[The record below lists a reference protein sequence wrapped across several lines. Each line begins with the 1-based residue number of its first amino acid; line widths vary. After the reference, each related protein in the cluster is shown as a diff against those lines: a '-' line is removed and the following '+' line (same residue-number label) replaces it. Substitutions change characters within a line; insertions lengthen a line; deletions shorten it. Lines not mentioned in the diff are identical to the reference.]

1 MRRKDL
7 EIAERAEVETI
18 IEEARVCRLA
28 MCDGDRPYVVPL
40 SFAYRNNTLYF
51 HTAMEGKKLDILEQ
65 NNKVC
70 FEMDVGQELVQR
82 GDHAWEFAVK
92 YRSVIGFGT
101 ASFIDEASEK
111 AAALDVFVE
120 HYGVSP
126 EEYPEALLNVTKVI
140 KVEIESMIGR
150 QSD

>member
-1 MRRKDL
+1 MRRQDL
-7 EIAERAEVETI
+7 EIADRAEVETI
-18 IEEARVCRLA
+18 IQEARVCRLA

-40 SFAYRNNTLYF
+40 SFAYRDNTLYF

-140 KVEIESMIGR
+140 KVEIDSMTGR
-150 QSD
+150 KSD